1 MAKRIVLI
9 TFVTVLALI
18 GLLPLLVM
26 LAQSVI
32 VEGHFSLASY
42 QNLLSS
48 RSEWVLLRHSLIL
61 STLTALLATAVGT
74 PLGILLAKTDLPFR
88 RAFAVLFT
96 VPLLV
101 PPYILAVSWFDVL
114 GREGFLARFWGSSTS
129 VVTSDLLFGLPGC
142 VLVLFSTFMPVVM
155 LLTMTFLKT
164 INPRLEEA
172 GKNVAGW
179 FGVLKGITIPLIYP
193 GIILSSLLVFLLTLG
208 EFGVPLYL
216 RYNVFSVVTFSEFS
230 ASYDYRAA
238 TAGALPLAGIT
249 LLVLL
254 VERIYLRE
262 KTYQVR
268 LAASGHKTMV
278 IRLGSIRNWC
288 VGLVSVLGFLVVV
301 LPFLVLFLQSLSS
314 DAYTQALNR
323 AGSSL
328 LRSLTYAAIGASA
341 LSVLGFFLGYLI
353 HNRSLSIWRSVDS
366 LTILLFA
373 LPSTIIGIGMILLWN
388 RPATNFIYAT
398 PVIIIL
404 GYIAQYSAL
413 TSRITVSTLIQIPPS
428 MEEAAQVVGAGWLRR
443 LGLIITPLAKR
454 GLLAGWLVGY
464 VFCLRDTGISMLVYP
479 AGHDTFPVRTF
490 TLMANGPAD
499 LIAALCVIMIAATI
513 LPLGFLTLVFKSAPG
528 VNRGTIVQWK

>member
-9 TFVTVLALI
+9 TFVAVLALI

-32 VEGHFSLASY
+32 VEGHFSFAAY
-42 QNLLSS
+42 QDLLSS
-48 RSEWVLLRHSLIL
+48 RGEWILLGHSLIL
-61 STLTALLATAVGT
+61 STLTALLTTVVGM

-114 GREGFLARFWGSSTS
+114 GREGFLARFWGSSTAA
-129 VVTSDLLFGLPGC
+129 VTSDLLFGLPGC
-142 VLVLFSTFMPVVM
+142 LLVLFSTFLPVVM

-179 FGVLKGITIPLIYP
+179 FGVLRGITVPLIRP
-193 GIILSSLLVFLLTLG
+193 GIILSSLLVFLLTLS

-268 LAASGHKTMV
+268 LASSGYKTIV
-278 IRLGSIRNWC
+278 IHLGSIRNWC
-288 VGLVSVLGFLVVV
+288 VGLVSVLGFLVVI
-301 LPFLVLFLQSLSS
+301 LPFLVLFLQSLSI
-314 DAYTQALNR
+314 DAYTQALNL
-323 AGSSL
+323 AGSS
-328 LRSLTYAAIGASA
+328 TYGQAGPPGRLAGGICFLSAGYGNLHVGLSSRTRYVWRPDLYADGQRPGGPYRNIVCNHDRRYNIAS
-341 LSVLGFFLGYLI
+341 GFF
-353 HNRSLSIWRSVDS
+353 S
-366 LTILLFA
+366 F
-373 LPSTIIGIGMILLWN
+373 GI
-388 RPATNFIYAT
+388 
-398 PVIIIL
+398 
-404 GYIAQYSAL
+404 
-413 TSRITVSTLIQIPPS
+413 
-428 MEEAAQVVGAGWLRR
+428 
-443 LGLIITPLAKR
+443 K
-454 GLLAGWLVGY
+454 
-464 VFCLRDTGISMLVYP
+464 ISP
-479 AGHDTFPVRTF
+479 Q
-490 TLMANGPAD
+490 
-499 LIAALCVIMIAATI
+499 CE
-513 LPLGFLTLVFKSAPG
+513 PG
-528 VNRGTIVQWK
+528 NE